1 MGKRHNNFK
10 ITNRKKEKYVPKQ
23 KYDLSQYKGK
33 RIIGFLSDGCPIVGS
48 KSELIKPLTIKSLA
62 PFELME
68 KMDKEY
74 IKREMLIFKKYMSD
88 SDISVW

>member
-1 MGKRHNNFK
+1 MGKRRGNFK
-10 ITNRKKEKYVPKQ
+10 VTNRKKEKYIPKQ

-33 RIIGFLSDGCPIVGS
+33 RIIGFLNDGCPIVGS

-68 KMDKEY
+68 KKYNEY
-74 IKREMLIFKKYMSD
+74 KKREMLVFKKYMSD

>member
-1 MGKRHNNFK
+1 MVILKLQ
-10 ITNRKKEKYVPKQ
+10 IVKKKKYIPKQ

-33 RIIGFLSDGCPIVGS
+33 RIIGFLSDGCPIIDQ

-68 KMDKEY
+68 KRDNEY
-74 IKREMLIFKKYMSD
+74 KKREMLVFKKYMSD
-88 SDISVW
+88 SSI

>member
-1 MGKRHNNFK
+1 MGKRRGNFK

-33 RIIGFLSDGCPIVGS
+33 RIIGFLNDGCPIVGS

-68 KMDKEY
+68 KKRNEY
-74 IKREMLIFKKYMSD
+74 KKREMTTFKKYMSD

>member
-1 MGKRHNNFK
+1 MGKRRGNFK
-10 ITNRKKEKYVPKQ
+10 VTNRKKEKYVPKQ

-68 KMDKEY
+68 KKYNEY
-74 IKREMLIFKKYMSD
+74 KKREMLVFKKYMSN
-88 SDISVW
+88 SDISMW

>member
-1 MGKRHNNFK
+1 MGKRRGNFK
-10 ITNRKKEKYVPKQ
+10 VANHKKEKYVPKQ

-68 KMDKEY
+68 KKYNEY
-74 IKREMLIFKKYMSD
+74 KKREMTIFKKYMSD

>member
-1 MGKRHNNFK
+1 MGKRRGNFK
-10 ITNRKKEKYVPKQ
+10 VTNRKKEKYVPKQ

-68 KMDKEY
+68 KKHNEY
-74 IKREMLIFKKYMSD
+74 KKREMLVFKKYMND